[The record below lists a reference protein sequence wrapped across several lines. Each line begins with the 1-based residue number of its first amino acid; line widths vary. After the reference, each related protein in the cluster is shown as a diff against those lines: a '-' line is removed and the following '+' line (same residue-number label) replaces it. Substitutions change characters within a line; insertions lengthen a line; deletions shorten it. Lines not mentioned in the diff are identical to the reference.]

1 MVITPVST
9 QMSPLA
15 APQGLDWDIFQSQSG
30 DDNREAKL
38 FESILGCLDHQ
49 VELNTRRIYTGGFS
63 GGALVSAMLYSRY
76 PDLIAAA
83 AVLSGAFLND
93 PQQLVTV
100 DTGPISVAIQW
111 DPLEVG
117 SKAPVL
123 LSRGGGNDTYS
134 ALGIRVIDFEATM
147 VASKTYLTGAGRGVI
162 DCAHQ
167 AGHSWP
173 PGLTVEAVIAFFK
186 AHPFGS
192 EALFAGAGLP
202 ANLAMACEEVPSPE

>member
-1 MVITPVST
+1 
-9 QMSPLA
+9 MSPLA

-30 DDNREAKL
+30 DNREAKL
-38 FESILGCLDHQ
+38 LSPSWAVWTIWCAVEFEHS
-49 VELNTRRIYTGGFS
+49 RRIYTGGFQC
-63 GGALVSAMLYSRY
+63 ALVSAMPTAATLIRLRQQRY
-76 PDLIAAA
+76 CRGRFL
-83 AVLSGAFLND
+83 LND
-93 PQQLVTV
+93 PSTVTV

-111 DPLEVG
+111 DLLEVG

-173 PGLTVEAVIAFFK
+173 PGLTVEAVIAF
-186 AHPFGS
+186 
-192 EALFAGAGLP
+192 
-202 ANLAMACEEVPSPE
+202 